1 MNPKI
6 ARISSK
12 LYFDLFEREGSDK
25 LIAVFSILKTSRT
38 EDKYYAYTSKNNKF
52 IGGYSLLRAK
62 TILTLHVIKKY
73 VPVLIDMG
81 LVSILDN
88 GNVYIMGGEKIKTL
102 YSSRKLVP
110 IVIGKNLNDTAD
122 NAFIVRTH
130 SAQLQQE
137 RQIIKKQNRSEL
149 LKQLSNPTNYKLYK
163 RAQRLSKRMGG
174 EEITI
179 IDEVVLS
186 NQGYAVLKKG
196 AIDNKPVG
204 CYWKQK
210 LVKKGLIESKRR
222 YTRLKK
228 MSYGEYLGYI
238 DLFPHS
244 KAVYRSGFLC
254 KEEIATLKNI
264 DLTKKE
270 VVVEE
275 ESIIVKEEL
284 TKQKVKPLKHLQ
296 FDMIAWWQNN

>member
-25 LIAVFSILKTSRT
+25 LIAVFSILKASRT
-38 EDKYYAYTSKNNKF
+38 GDKYYAYTSKNNKF

-275 ESIIVKEEL
+275 KSIVVKEEL